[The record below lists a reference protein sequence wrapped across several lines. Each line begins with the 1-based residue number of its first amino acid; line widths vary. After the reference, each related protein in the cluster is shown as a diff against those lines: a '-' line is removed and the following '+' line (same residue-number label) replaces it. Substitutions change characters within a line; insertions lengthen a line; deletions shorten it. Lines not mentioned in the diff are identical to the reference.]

1 MINQLYA
8 GQVAANAP
16 KSDLKTDSNLKDSK
30 EKLNSKEALTQ
41 ALKQNLGLSQNAS
54 SEEILQKFTQNQVG
68 EKLKELV
75 NKLLEQINA
84 NKNPD
89 SPILKQGHNLNF
101 APNFANELKTL
112 SMELGKN
119 DIFTEVLNKLEQIL
133 KPASEIKANNL
144 APLLKNSGV
153 FFEAKL
159 KDALNEEFLPK
170 SFHNLLNTIKSLS
183 SENISN
189 QIAKLAIMNLSPEE
203 TLKGLKNIINE
214 NRYENKEILKNSNFK
229 VLLEL
234 GAKIENFKNYINKN
248 PNIAQNKIIQIANK
262 LAKEINLIKDSFFKA
277 LSKPE
282 NLMIKDPNT
291 LKQSAQSFE
300 KLQNTLKN
308 ILEAKNTPKQNEFQS
323 LDQKIPSSKIPQHN
337 HKTEPNLEKDSK
349 LQSNE
354 NLKDNKNN
362 AILKQEQHTEKSA
375 KDNEGLKD
383 FKNENKENSNKINE
397 HNKENLNKTSE
408 NKENLSKTGENK
420 EFLNK
425 TSEKTEPNLEKDS
438 KLQSNENLKDNKN
451 NAILKQEQHTE
462 KSAKDNEGLK
472 DFKNENK
479 ENSNKINEH
488 NKENLNKTS
497 ENKENLSKT
506 GENKEFLN
514 KTSEKNEGFSKG
526 FENNSNQNT
535 SNAIKESIKQ
545 NSFKNLAFSTEN
557 GNLEELEN
565 LSKDLSNLSRK
576 INESLKQLDPHSQNA
591 KINLNE
597 LKNLENKLNL
607 STKDLQNIKI
617 KTEQDIAN
625 EIRHDVKSTLLQVS
639 NLAKNEGNE
648 AIYNQANRLLAQIEV
663 NQLMSLANDSI
674 NTYLP
679 FFWDDLNDSKV
690 MFRRGKKDK
699 FFAQIKLEFVK
710 LGNLEILI
718 SLNNEKYIDI
728 NIMAENQNFRK
739 TIYENA
745 HELKRNINKAGLL
758 SANFFVGDIIRSKF
772 DLRNIKNYDLEMGMD
787 KKV

>member
-1 MINQLYA
+1 MINQLHV
-8 GQVAANAP
+8 GQAAVNAP

-54 SEEILQKFTQNQVG
+54 PEEILQKFTQNQVG

-89 SPILKQGHNLNF
+89 SPVLKQGHNLNF

-248 PNIAQNKIIQIANK
+248 PNIAQNKIIQIADK
-262 LAKEINLIKDSFFKA
+262 LAKEIDLIKDSFFKA

-308 ILEAKNTPKQNEFQS
+308 ILEAKNTSKQNEFQS
-323 LDQKIPSSKIPQHN
+323 LEQKIPFSKISQHN
-337 HKTEPNLEKDSK
+337 HKTESNLEKDSK
-349 LQSNE
+349 LQSNDD
-354 NLKDNKNN
+354 LKDNKNN

-375 KDNEGLKD
+375 KDNEELRD

-397 HNKENLNKTSE
+397 H
-408 NKENLSKTGENK
+408 
-420 EFLNK
+420 
-425 TSEKTEPNLEKDS
+425 
-438 KLQSNENLKDNKN
+438 
-451 NAILKQEQHTE
+451 
-462 KSAKDNEGLK
+462 
-472 DFKNENK
+472 
-479 ENSNKINEH
+479 
-488 NKENLNKTS
+488 
-497 ENKENLSKT
+497 NKENLSKT

-535 SNAIKESIKQ
+535 SNAIKESMKQ

-718 SLNNEKYIDI
+718 SLNNKKYIDI

-772 DLRNIKNYDLEMGMD
+772 DLRNIKNYDLEMGVD

>member
-89 SPILKQGHNLNF
+89 SPVLKQGHNLNF

-248 PNIAQNKIIQIANK
+248 PNIAQNKIIQIADK
-262 LAKEINLIKDSFFKA
+262 LAKEIDLIKDSFFKA

-308 ILEAKNTPKQNEFQS
+308 ILEAKNTSKQNEFQS
-323 LDQKIPSSKIPQHN
+323 LEQKIPFSKISQHN
-337 HKTEPNLEKDSK
+337 HKTESNLEKDSK
-349 LQSNE
+349 LQSNDD
-354 NLKDNKNN
+354 LKDNKNN

-375 KDNEGLKD
+375 KDNEELRD

-397 HNKENLNKTSE
+397 H

-462 KSAKDNEGLK
+462 KSAKDNEELR

-488 NKENLNKTS
+488 
-497 ENKENLSKT
+497 NKENLSKT

-535 SNAIKESIKQ
+535 SNAIKESMKQ

-718 SLNNEKYIDI
+718 SLNNKKYIDI

-772 DLRNIKNYDLEMGMD
+772 DLRNIKNYDLEMGVD